1 VQHNSSW
8 PVRLVRDA
16 GGDQSVAFARGQRLE
31 IPRASVPSL
40 ANISG
45 PTAAVTVVAVVRPL
59 LGGFVGGVWDE
70 ADAARQYALY
80 LGPMARCSVAG
91 GVVGHI
97 SAEGG
102 GSPNQSYC
110 ESAACG
116 STSLLARAGW
126 TCAASTYDGLSIRAY
141 VNGTLDN
148 HGDNHYNGTAL
159 NPFAYPNPPTF
170 PNGGIFTPQPGHPAA
185 DFALGSN
192 YVRHPPGSGIKKLT
206 RVGFSGEIKGF
217 AVWRTALSA
226 AQLAAVCAQM
236 RMSE

>member
-1 VQHNSSW
+1 M
-8 PVRLVRDA
+8 RLVRDA

-45 PTAAVTVVAVVRPL
+45 PTAAVTVVAEVRPL

-148 HGDNHYNGTAL
+148 RGDNHYNGTTHSRTPTLPLSQTVGSSPHNQA
-159 NPFAYPNPPTF
+159 AQPPTLRWA
-170 PNGGIFTPQPGHPAA
+170 PTTSGTPLDRGLRNSRAWDFLARSRGLPCGASPCQQRSLPPPAH
-185 DFALGSN
+185 
-192 YVRHPPGSGIKKLT
+192 R
-206 RVGFSGEIKGF
+206 
-217 AVWRTALSA
+217 
-226 AQLAAVCAQM
+226 
-236 RMSE
+236 